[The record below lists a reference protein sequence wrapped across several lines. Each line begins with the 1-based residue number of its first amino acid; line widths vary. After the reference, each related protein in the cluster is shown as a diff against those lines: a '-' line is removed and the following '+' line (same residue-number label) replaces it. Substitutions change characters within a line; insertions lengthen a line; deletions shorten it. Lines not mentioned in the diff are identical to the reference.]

1 MEIFAS
7 GAVGCGDVTVKLA
20 TAGRICVI
28 TDKAHPDAHLVNY
41 PHVCQGLWYPGT
53 ATKAAASSYR
63 WYRDSFG
70 GEYNVLNEEA
80 QKIPLGA
87 EGLIFHPY
95 LNGELTPYGDPK
107 LSGSFTGLRSTHTKA
122 HFTRAVLEGVA
133 LSLLDS
139 KKYLEEIGISLN
151 DEATLIGGGAKGE
164 LWSKITADTLG
175 MRLKITKSSDSS
187 LGSAMLAGVAV
198 GVFES
203 PSVAV
208 QKCVKQSRIVEPC
221 PENTA
226 KYNELYKKYK
236 AIASAL
242 QPIYDEFG

>member
-1 MEIFAS
+1 
-7 GAVGCGDVTVKLA
+7 
-20 TAGRICVI
+20 
-28 TDKAHPDAHLVNY
+28 
-41 PHVCQGLWYPGT
+41 
-53 ATKAAASSYR
+53 
-63 WYRDSFG
+63 
-70 GEYNVLNEEA
+70 
-80 QKIPLGA
+80 
-87 EGLIFHPY
+87 
-95 LNGELTPYGDPK
+95 
-107 LSGSFTGLRSTHTKA
+107 
-122 HFTRAVLEGVA
+122 
-133 LSLLDS
+133 
-139 KKYLEEIGISLN
+139 
-151 DEATLIGGGAKGE
+151 
-164 LWSKITADTLG
+164 